1 MTRSFDLGGNVWFH
15 VLALLVVGVWGT
27 TFISTK
33 VLLLSGLSATD
44 IMLCRFILAYLGICI
59 CSRPFKLFAN
69 NLRDELLFL
78 LSGVFGGSV
87 YFITENTALQYTQVS
102 NVSLIVCTCPLL
114 TMLSECFLIER
125 CRPAKRLAAGSLM
138 AFAGLA
144 AVIFNG
150 RFVLRLSPAGDLLSF
165 SAAISWTVY
174 TFVQK
179 NLIYKYPSLFVV
191 RKTFF
196 YGILTLIPF
205 LLWKGMLECGTG
217 VLLDTKVL
225 SQLLFLG
232 IIASFLGYM
241 LWNVC
246 LKRID
251 TIILSNYIFLSPV
264 ISIITSNIILGESVN
279 AAIVI
284 GTVFVI
290 AGMVLAGRR

>member
-1 MTRSFDLGGNVWFH
+1 MGFH
-15 VLALLVVGVWGT
+15 VLALAIVGVWGT

-44 IMLCRFILAYLGICI
+44 IMLCRFILAYVCI
-59 CSRPFKLFAN
+59 CLCSRRMRLFSKN
-69 NLRDELLFL
+69 WRDELMFL

-87 YFITENTALQYTQVS
+87 YFITENTALQFTQVS

-114 TMLSECFLIER
+114 TMLAECFIVER
-125 CRPAKRLAAGSLM
+125 RCPSRRLTVGSLM

-150 RFVLRLSPAGDLLSF
+150 RFVLRLNPVGDLLSF
-165 SAAISWTVY
+165 SAAISWTIY

-196 YGILTLIPF
+196 YGILTLIPI
-205 LLWKGMLECGTG
+205 LLFRGAFEGGLVM
-217 VLLDTKVL
+217 LLDAKVIT
-225 SQLLFLG
+225 QLLFLG

-246 LKRID
+246 LKKID

-264 ISIITSNIILGESVN
+264 ISIITSNIILGESIN
-279 AAIVI
+279 MTIII
-284 GTVFVI
+284 GTVCVI
-290 AGMVLAGRR
+290 AGMAMAGRR